1 MTAGA
6 NILVVDDDP
15 DMRETLEM
23 ILEAAGYSVATA
35 CDGEEC
41 LIALKKRKPDL
52 LLLDLL
58 MPKMDGFDVCKAL
71 NTDASLAECSGMPI
85 VILSSVREGAG
96 QRRYEL
102 EMGVRLDV
110 DDYVEKPVES
120 AVLLR
125 RIGRILE
132 KAAG

>member
-23 ILEAAGYSVATA
+23 ILEAAGYSVTTA

-58 MPKMDGFDVCKAL
+58 MPRMDGFDVCKAL
-71 NTDASLAECSGMPI
+71 STDPELAEFAGMPI

-102 EMGVRLDV
+102 EMGVQLDV

-120 AVLLR
+120 DVLLR

-132 KAAG
+132 KVAG